1 MRFTAIVT
9 ALVVI
14 AAGAVAAPAEPIAGK
29 ENAISQ
35 RDCKNSDNYQTC
47 IETGCPIGAPVQACM
62 LWGAN
67 CYIIH
72 CT

>member
-1 MRFTAIVT
+1 MRFTAIVA

-14 AAGAVAAPAEPIAGK
+14 AAGAVAAPAEPIA
-29 ENAISQ
+29 ENAFSQ

>member
-1 MRFTAIVT
+1 MC
-9 ALVVI
+9 LS
-14 AAGAVAAPAEPIAGK
+14 GGK
-29 ENAISQ
+29 ENVVSQ